1 MVVAVV
7 MSMMVMEVHDEAAA
21 AAADDDDVSSKQTD
35 GQGSSSFCV
44 DSQPTIILE
53 LSVASLASWYYQERV
68 FPTPS
73 SRRGHQDKVAE
84 EEDAGA
90 ALLLLALRTH
100 DCLSLSSTLQ

>member
-21 AAADDDDVSSKQTD
+21 AAADDDVSSKQTD